1 MFYRRKCARLAARVR
16 EVEASLAV
24 AAEKVAAERRGRVRA
39 QQVRSPPS
47 GASSFLVLRCAF
59 LFEMGHIIR
68 LVLSNLYFVSLLAVA
83 EEGTESAGVSLR
95 RGEAG
100 QGRLPS
106 ILPAGANW
114 HCPVLLL
121 H

>member
-1 MFYRRKCARLAARVR
+1 MLYRRKCARLAARVR

-47 GASSFLVLRCAF
+47 GAASFLVFQRALP
-59 LFEMGHIIR
+59 FELGHIIR
-68 LVLSNLYFVSLLAVA
+68 LVLPNLYFVSLLAVA

-100 QGRLPS
+100 QGRRPS
-106 ILPAGANW
+106 ILPAGADW